1 MLDLLFGA
9 FVFAEH
15 VEFGKLVAAD
25 PLHVETLF
33 QRISFE
39 FFQCLLHI
47 GDRLADV
54 VGRLRSPATR
64 SLGRVPSGIPIR
76 CALRARVR
84 CGFGLES
91 VEFVFYGFDRIVVV
105 HQLPDVVGV
114 ERRAEQGVARSRK
127 NAVRKGDVF
136 LGPLRVPACEFA
148 YQKVQRVL
156 AAVEVSGFPALGE
169 RRVQ

>member
-54 VGRLRSPATR
+54 VVGFGRQTRPDRVGIRIALRPMAVSKLPEKGRFARVSSYSSILNGRIVEGSHLLCVNEEGFSAQSVKEKRKVEAFVSYRGSETIVYLG
-64 SLGRVPSGIPIR
+64 LGREPNRHLV
-76 CALRARVR
+76 
-84 CGFGLES
+84 
-91 VEFVFYGFDRIVVV
+91 
-105 HQLPDVVGV
+105 
-114 ERRAEQGVARSRK
+114 
-127 NAVRKGDVF
+127 
-136 LGPLRVPACEFA
+136 
-148 YQKVQRVL
+148 
-156 AAVEVSGFPALGE
+156 
-169 RRVQ
+169 